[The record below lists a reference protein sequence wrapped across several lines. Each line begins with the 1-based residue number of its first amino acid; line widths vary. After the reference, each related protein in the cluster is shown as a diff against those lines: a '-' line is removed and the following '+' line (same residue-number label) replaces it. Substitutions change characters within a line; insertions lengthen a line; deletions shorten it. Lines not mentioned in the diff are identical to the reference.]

1 MIAAVKE
8 FQTFVQEA
16 FQGLA
21 NTVVDSKRGIRDVLV
36 LIIPQVAT
44 VVAAFVTSVLIA
56 RGLGTE
62 GMGQFALILSLAG
75 VAASLSDLGIGQTAI
90 RFASR
95 AASVGDTDGQMSVLR
110 WAFRLRLALSVAAT
124 GLLFFFAP
132 QIADLWKSPGL
143 TPIMRIGLI
152 GGIFT
157 ALASIPSIYFQSLK
171 KFGRNASI
179 NVAQTSIT
187 LFGIVLLAVLHLWS
201 VQYVVIVSL
210 IAAALGALIFILAIP
225 RAALIG
231 RNPLPRSIAEGW
243 NKVWQNPLS
252 TGTDA
257 ATPLKEGDDPATF
270 ARYNLASTVIVLI
283 ILRLD
288 VWLMGAF
295 LPKSD
300 VGIYN
305 IATRFATPL
314 AIMLTAIGGALWPRA
329 SSHLTLDQIRAM
341 MKKTFMLC
349 GVLAFF
355 GTLYAIFVP
364 ILAPLLFGKAFEGS
378 VLLGQVLCI
387 RYAFAILIAPIGIIG
402 YSVGM
407 VKVYWKINF
416 AQMIAVVLVNV
427 ILLPQIGPLAS
438 ALALLVNEIIGV
450 SLTGVIL
457 WKRLS
462 PSQGEQHG

>member
-1 MIAAVKE
+1 MTVVKE
-8 FQTFVQEA
+8 FQAFVQDA

-44 VVAAFVTSVLIA
+44 VVAALVTSVLLA
-56 RGLGTE
+56 RGLGPD
-62 GMGQFALILSLAG
+62 GVGQYTLILSLAG

-95 AASVGDTDGQMSVLR
+95 AASVGDTAGQMAVLR
-110 WAFRLRLALSVAAT
+110 WAFRLRLALSIAVT
-124 GLLFFFAP
+124 GLLITFAP
-132 QIADLWKSPGL
+132 QIAELWKATDL
-143 TPIMRIGLI
+143 TPIMRVGLI

-157 ALASIPSIYFQSLK
+157 ALATIPSIYFQSLK

-179 NVAQTSIT
+179 TVAQTVIT
-187 LFGIVLLAVLHLWS
+187 LLGIVVLAILGLWS
-201 VQYVVIVSL
+201 VHAVVIVSL

-231 RNPLPRSIAEGW
+231 RNPLPRSIADGW
-243 NKVWQNPLS
+243 RKVWQNPLAAG
-252 TGTDA
+252 TGAPVKD
-257 ATPLKEGDDPATF
+257 GDDPATF

-314 AIMLTAIGGALWPRA
+314 AILLTAIGGALWPRA

-349 GVLAFF
+349 GVIAFF

-416 AQMIAVVLVNV
+416 AQMVAVVLVNV

-450 SLTGVIL
+450 SLTGAIL

-462 PSQGEQHG
+462 PQQGELHV

>member
-1 MIAAVKE
+1 MTVVKE
-8 FQTFVQEA
+8 FQAFVQEA

-21 NTVVDSKRGIRDVLV
+21 NTVVDSRRGIRDVIV

-56 RGLGTE
+56 RGLGTD

-110 WAFRLRLALSVAAT
+110 WAFRLRLALSMAAT
-124 GLLFFFAP
+124 GLLFVFAP
-132 QIADLWKSPGL
+132 QIAEFWKSPDL

-187 LFGIVLLAVLHLWS
+187 LLGIVLLAVLHLWS
-201 VQYVVIVSL
+201 VQSVVIVSL

-231 RNPLPRSIAEGW
+231 RNPLPRSIADGW
-243 NKVWQNPLS
+243 KKVWQNPLAA
-252 TGTDA
+252 GTA
-257 ATPLKEGDDPATF
+257 APATDGDDPATF

-314 AIMLTAIGGALWPRA
+314 SIMLTAIGGALWPRA

-416 AQMIAVVLVNV
+416 AQMVAVVLVNV

-438 ALALLVNEIIGV
+438 ALALVVNELIGV
-450 SLTGVIL
+450 SLTGAIL

-462 PSQGEQHG
+462 PSQGVQHG

>member
-1 MIAAVKE
+1 MTVVRE
-8 FQTFVQEA
+8 FQAFVQEA

-21 NTVVDSKRGIRDVLV
+21 NTVVDSKRGIRDVIV

-56 RGLGTE
+56 RGLGPA
-62 GMGQFALILSLAG
+62 GVGQYALVLSLAG

-95 AASVGDTDGQMSVLR
+95 AASVGDSEGQMAVLR
-110 WAFRLRLALSVAAT
+110 WAFRLRLALSIAVT
-124 GLLFFFAP
+124 GLLFLFAP
-132 QIADLWKSPGL
+132 RLAEIWKSPDL

-179 NVAQTSIT
+179 AVAQTGIT
-187 LFGIVLLAVLHLWS
+187 LLGIVLLAMLHLWS
-201 VQYVVIVSL
+201 VQAVVFVSL

-231 RNPLPRSIAEGW
+231 RNPLPRTVAEGW
-243 NKVWQNPLS
+243 RKIWQNPFAS
-252 TGTDA
+252 DS
-257 ATPLKEGDDPATF
+257 ATPARDGDDPATF

-283 ILRLD
+283 TLRLD

-295 LPKSD
+295 LQQSEI
-300 VGIYN
+300 GIYN
-305 IATRFATPL
+305 IASRFATPL
-314 AIMLTAIGGALWPRA
+314 SILLTAIGGALWPRA

-341 MKKTFMLC
+341 MKKTFILC
-349 GVLAFF
+349 GVIAVF

-364 ILAPLLFGKAFEGS
+364 IVAPLLFGKAFEGS
-378 VLLGQVLCI
+378 VLLGQILCV
-387 RYAFAILIAPIGIIG
+387 RYAFAILIAPIGVIG
-402 YSVGM
+402 YSLGM
-407 VKVYWKINF
+407 VKIYWRINLV
-416 AQMIAVVLVNV
+416 QLIAVVVVNV
-427 ILLPQIGPLAS
+427 LLLPQIGPLAS
-438 ALALLVNEIIGV
+438 ALALLANELIGV
-450 SLTGVIL
+450 SLAGAVL
-457 WKRLS
+457 WNRLS
-462 PSQGEQHG
+462 PKREGTAS

>member
-1 MIAAVKE
+1 MAVVKE
-8 FQTFVQEA
+8 FQAFVQDA

-21 NTVVDSKRGIRDVLV
+21 NTVVDSKRGIRDVIV
-36 LIIPQVAT
+36 LMIPQVAT
-44 VVAAFVTSVLIA
+44 VVAALVTSVLLA
-56 RGLGTE
+56 RGLGPD
-62 GMGQFALILSLAG
+62 GVGQYTLILSLAG

-95 AASVGDTDGQMSVLR
+95 AASIGDTPGQMAVLR
-110 WAFRLRLALSVAAT
+110 WAFRLRLALSLTVT
-124 GLLFFFAP
+124 GLLITFAP
-132 QIADLWKSPGL
+132 QIAGFWNATDL
-143 TPIMRIGLI
+143 TPIMRVGLI

-157 ALASIPSIYFQSLK
+157 ALATIPSIYFQSLK

-179 NVAQTSIT
+179 TVAQTVIT
-187 LFGIVLLAVLHLWS
+187 LFGIILLAVLHLWS
-201 VQYVVIVSL
+201 VHYVVIVSL
-210 IAAALGALIFILAIP
+210 IAAALGSMIFILSIP

-231 RNPLPRSIAEGW
+231 RNPFASTVGEGW
-243 NKVWQNPLS
+243 KKIWQNPLAAGS
-252 TGTDA
+252 A
-257 ATPLKEGDDPATF
+257 ATTKDGDDPATF

-314 AIMLTAIGGALWPRA
+314 AILLTAIGGALWPRA
-329 SSHLTLDQIRAM
+329 SSQLTLDQIRAM

-364 ILAPLLFGKAFEGS
+364 ILAPLLFGKAFAGS
-378 VLLGQVLCI
+378 VFLGQVLCV

-407 VKVYWKINF
+407 VKVYWKINL

-427 ILLPQIGPLAS
+427 ILLPQIGPIAS

-450 SLTGVIL
+450 SLTGAIL

-462 PSQGEQHG
+462 PQQGELHV